1 MRSKQRHRTQ
11 NFPQASKEQR
21 EHLDNV
27 NLWHQ
32 YRKVYLKAWT
42 LSLVIVLAE
51 VIGAAASGSR
61 ALQADIGHVA
71 GDVIIASAPLIMSTL
86 PSRGESR
93 LILATGGVLTA
104 LTLAAIGII
113 IGIEAWQDLRGTGH
127 GHHVGGWTMSAFA
140 LMAGLLNFWQ
150 HRILSIVSPAHRHL
164 VHRGFHFHVLADLTK
179 NLVLPVAG
187 VLIALSLV
195 PGHTDIWLALI
206 IGVWITIRAVL
217 LLAGCLK
224 FTSAGRL
231 GQ

>member
-150 HRILSIVSPAHRHL
+150 HRILSIVSPRAPPSRPSRLSFPRPGGFDQESGPAGRRSADRPFSRAWSHGHLAGPDHRRVDHNP
-164 VHRGFHFHVLADLTK
+164 GS
-179 NLVLPVAG
+179 PVAG
-187 VLIALSLV
+187 RM
-195 PGHTDIWLALI
+195 P
-206 IGVWITIRAVL
+206 
-217 LLAGCLK
+217 
-224 FTSAGRL
+224 
-231 GQ
+231 